1 MPERPLAAS
10 APQRLVSTPFLMVTG
25 ATFVF
30 FLYVG
35 VLVPLVPRLVEERLG
50 GDELDI
56 GLNLAAFS
64 LTAVL
69 VRPLLARF
77 AERHSLR
84 LLMACGALLTAAA
97 TLATAFVGSLWLLLP
112 LRGVQGIG
120 EASVF
125 IGGASLTSGFASP
138 ARDAPRRRATSRWR
152 CSAASASARSSA
164 RPSSGTTAS
173 KLGLLVAAAFAA
185 CGAVGSWAVPQRV
198 INAATLGDPQDDEHA
213 ATGPFMHPAALRPG
227 IVLALGIGGFTA
239 FNAYMPEHSKAVG
252 LGGSQWVFATY
263 SVTCLVL
270 RVVAAKVPERVGL
283 VRAVTLA
290 LAGLIAGLAVLA
302 FIPTVFGVFAAAMLL
317 AVGMSF
323 QYPALMAMALND
335 APESER
341 TRVLASFTMF
351 FDVGTILGAL
361 VLGVVAEAT
370 SKRGGFFGGAVMC
383 ALSLVLLWRW
393 LLPWSRQATAVRRCE
408 PNESHD
414 EPAFDLA

>member
-1 MPERPLAAS
+1 MPERPDSTS
-10 APQRLVSTPFLMVTG
+10 APQRLVSTPFLMVTA

-35 VLVPLVPRLVEERLG
+35 VLVPLIPRLVEERLG
-50 GDELDI
+50 GNELDI

-97 TLATAFVGSLWLLLP
+97 TLTTAFVGSLWLLLP

-138 ARDAPRRRATSRWR
+138 ARRAE
-152 CSAASASARSSA
+152 AASYFSVAVFGGIGIGPIIGEMVVGHDRFKA
-164 RPSSGTTAS
+164 
-173 KLGLLVAAAFAA
+173 GLLVAAAFAA
-185 CGAVGSWAVPQRV
+185 FGALGSWAVPQRV
-198 INAATLGDPQDDEHA
+198 ISAATLGDPQDNEHA
-213 ATGPFMHPAALRPG
+213 GTGPFMHPAALRPG

-239 FNAYMPEHSKAVG
+239 FNAYMPEHAKAVG

-283 VRAVTLA
+283 ARAVTLA
-290 LAGLIAGLAVLA
+290 LAGLITGLAVLA
-302 FIPTVFGVFAAAMLL
+302 FVPTVLGVFAAAMLL

-383 ALSLVLLWRW
+383 VVALVLLWRW
-393 LLPWSRQATAVRRCE
+393 LLPWSRQATPVRRQE
-408 PNESHD
+408 PHD
-414 EPAFDLA
+414 EPALDIA